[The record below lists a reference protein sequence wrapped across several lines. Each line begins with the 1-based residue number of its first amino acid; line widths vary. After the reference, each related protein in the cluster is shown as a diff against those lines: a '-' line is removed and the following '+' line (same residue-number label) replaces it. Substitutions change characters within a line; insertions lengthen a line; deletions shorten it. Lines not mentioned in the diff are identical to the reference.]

1 MYERKSPIHTLNTYT
16 QADRVHRHAM
26 ILVPMDTPGVRKVR
40 PLTVFGFY
48 DAPHG
53 HLEVEFNNVR
63 VPATNIIL
71 GRHSSLCQPSNEVV
85 DRERSHGRPQWFCL
99 WLQYL

>member
-1 MYERKSPIHTLNTYT
+1 
-16 QADRVHRHAM
+16 M

-40 PLTVFGFY
+40 PLTVFGFD

-63 VPATNIIL
+63 VPASNIIL
-71 GRHSSLCQPSNEVV
+71 GEAMHSPFARVYE
-85 DRERSHGRPQWFCL
+85 HA
-99 WLQYL
+99 

>member
-1 MYERKSPIHTLNTYT
+1 
-16 QADRVHRHAM
+16 M

-40 PLTVFGFY
+40 PLTVFGYY

-63 VPATNIIL
+63 VQASNLIL
-71 GRHSSLCQPSNEVV
+71 GNALCMLSN
-85 DRERSHGRPQWFCL
+85 
-99 WLQYL
+99 QYTNSKGILSTHANMYKHL

>member
-1 MYERKSPIHTLNTYT
+1 MQFVSMIFWTGRYENQDSFTASLNACSPL
-16 QADRVHRHAM
+16 QADRLHQHAM

-63 VPATNIIL
+63 VPASNIIL
-71 GRHSSLCQPSNEVV
+71 GMCTCDHLSRNSSTLYEQ
-85 DRERSHGRPQWFCL
+85 
-99 WLQYL
+99 

>member
-1 MYERKSPIHTLNTYT
+1 
-16 QADRVHRHAM
+16 M

-40 PLTVFGFY
+40 PLMVFGFY

-63 VPATNIIL
+63 VSASNIIL
-71 GRHSSLCQPSNEVV
+71 GMVCVITSEG
-85 DRERSHGRPQWFCL
+85 EF
-99 WLQYL
+99 QYII

>member
-1 MYERKSPIHTLNTYT
+1 
-16 QADRVHRHAM
+16 M

-40 PLTVFGFY
+40 PLMVFGFY

-63 VPATNIIL
+63 VPASNIIL
-71 GRHSSLCQPSNEVV
+71 GMCDSEG
-85 DRERSHGRPQWFCL
+85 EF
-99 WLQYL
+99 QYIIIMNN